1 LKKYIEDG
9 EEPFQFRI
17 DLRNINQL
25 LTPIDQGL
33 QTLEGRNVTC
43 SDVFT
48 IFIGIAIGYFTMRVS
63 HSTAYPPDLF

>member
-9 EEPFQFRI
+9 EESFQFRI

-25 LTPIDQGL
+25 LTPIDRGL

-43 SDVFT
+43 SDVFA
-48 IFIGIAIGYFTMRVS
+48 IFIGITIGFT
-63 HSTAYPPDLF
+63 